1 MSQSKLTAQ
10 RPVLLSSQLGLNGHG
25 LWPGLLLV
33 LGLAGAAMALHH
45 VIGLAVLSPLLL
57 AMVFGIALRNSRDL
71 PAKIQPGI
79 RFAQR
84 RILRLAIIL
93 LGFQLTLGQ
102 LYEVGIAGFA
112 VAATVLA
119 ATFVFGKLAGH
130 WLGVERP
137 LSELIAAGTA
147 VCGASAVIATN
158 TVSRGS
164 DEDVAYAIA
173 CVTLYGSV
181 LMLGIP
187 LVGAALDMEATRYGI
202 WVGASVHEVAQVTAA
217 AFQGGVEAG
226 QVGTVTKLSRVIL
239 LAPLIL
245 SLGALARRRKGA
257 ESGGAAPTPWFVLG
271 FVAVMLIN
279 SFAPLPEAAQG
290 WMISLT
296 VFLLT
301 MSLAAMGLEADIR
314 ALRKKGARPLIL
326 GAVNCAFVAGLGL
339 ALVALL

>member
-1 MSQSKLTAQ
+1 M
-10 RPVLLSSQLGLNGHG
+10 LSLDKHG
-25 LWPGLLLV
+25 MHSHELWPGLLLV
-33 LGLAGAAMALHH
+33 LSLAGAAMALHYA
-45 VIGLAVLSPLLL
+45 INLAALSPLLL
-57 AMVFGIALRNSRDL
+57 AMLLGIALRNSRNL
-71 PAKIQPGI
+71 PLKVQPGI
-79 RFAQR
+79 KFAQR

-93 LGFQLTLGQ
+93 LGFQLTLSQ
-102 LYEVGIAGFA
+102 LYEVGIEGFA
-112 VAATVLA
+112 IASTVLA
-119 ATFVFGKLAGH
+119 TTFVFGKQAGR

-187 LVGAALDMEATRYGI
+187 LVGAALDMENTRYGI

-217 AFQGGVEAG
+217 SFQGGTESG
-226 QVGTVTKLSRVIL
+226 QIGTVIKLSRVIL

-245 SLGALARRRKGA
+245 SLVVLTRRRNGA
-257 ESGGAAPTPWFVLG
+257 GSAGVAPTPWFVLG

-279 SFAPLPEAAQG
+279 SATPLPEFAEE
-290 WMISLT
+290 WVSTLT
-296 VFLLT
+296 VFMLT
-301 MSLAAMGLEADIR
+301 MSLAALGLEADIR
-314 ALRKKGARPLIL
+314 ALRKKGARPLVL
-326 GAVNCAFVAGLGL
+326 GGLNCAFVAGLGF
-339 ALVALL
+339 ALVTLF